1 MQPMSRTTGGSNL
14 NTNLPSSKKGG
25 KTSKKRLAFL
35 ASQREDLEE
44 EGEGNGIQDVRLE
57 DYPSRPLPS
66 LFFPSKPIRGPMTS
80 PSSPNWDGQNPYK
93 HSKNLSS
100 QDVQALEEK
109 VGELAEILKS
119 LKSEG
124 KEDSNLGKS
133 IRKEFVEVRGTLK
146 SKRGQ
151 ILREREISER
161 NGKPIK
167 LLDDL
172 VKAVEETEK
181 VWIGKKRWGKLKRND
196 WLEP

>member
-1 MQPMSRTTGGSNL
+1 MSRTTGGSNL

-25 KTSKKRLAFL
+25 KTSKKRLAL
-35 ASQREDLEE
+35 LGSQREEDIEEE
-44 EGEGNGIQDVRLE
+44 EGEGNGMQNIKLE
-57 DYPSRPLPS
+57 DSPSRPLPS

-100 QDVQALEEK
+100 QNVQDLEEK
-109 VGELAEILKS
+109 VGNLAEKLKS

-124 KEDSNLGKS
+124 KEDSSLGKS
-133 IRKEFVEVRGTLK
+133 ARKEFVEVRGTLK

-151 ILREREISER
+151 ILREREILER